1 MVVELPTVQNFLVG
15 KATKYVSEKLE
26 TEVSIRRI
34 KIGVLGSLRVD
45 GFYVEDY
52 QQDTL
57 LYVDKLRVYL
67 SRIPDQDGITLRNG
81 VVSHGVLNIK
91 ETPEG
96 VMNIKQVVARLSNKD
111 REKKSDFM
119 LKVEDVRVDDFS
131 LVIEQKEHREPTYG
145 VDYGD
150 MHIEHMSAFV
160 DDFFLHGGRI
170 GGYIRNFSTIEHCGF
185 MVQNFTGRFLVD
197 KGLVELSDFEIMAEK
212 SDIRLPRLTLR
223 GEDWSAYKDFIHNV
237 VIEGEIY
244 RSAASSDDIAHF
256 APRMLPWNIAV
267 RGVNAKV
274 KGTVADMKVDVKSLQ
289 FGQQSMLQG
298 EVTLRGLPNV
308 KRAGMSVR
316 LDELRSCE

>member
-67 SRIPDQDGITLRNG
+67 SRIPDQDGVTLRNG

-111 REKKSDFM
+111 R
-119 LKVEDVRVDDFS
+119 
-131 LVIEQKEHREPTYG
+131 
-145 VDYGD
+145 
-150 MHIEHMSAFV
+150 
-160 DDFFLHGGRI
+160 
-170 GGYIRNFSTIEHCGF
+170 
-185 MVQNFTGRFLVD
+185 
-197 KGLVELSDFEIMAEK
+197 
-212 SDIRLPRLTLR
+212 
-223 GEDWSAYKDFIHNV
+223 
-237 VIEGEIY
+237 
-244 RSAASSDDIAHF
+244 
-256 APRMLPWNIAV
+256 
-267 RGVNAKV
+267 
-274 KGTVADMKVDVKSLQ
+274 GTVWSWYRIRKPKYVPILFEASAISKGRYWKTDSK
-289 FGQQSMLQG
+289 
-298 EVTLRGLPNV
+298 
-308 KRAGMSVR
+308 A
-316 LDELRSCE
+316 CY